1 MRIKSLQLADIGP
14 FVETTIE
21 FPPGGNP
28 ELADVYL
35 LVGQN
40 GCGKTTALHGI
51 ATMLDPGS
59 TTHLRWDQRFMKLG
73 RAQLRVDVDGA
84 EQLAEWSLSHA
95 TRGPFFYDAL
105 PSLNEWRRSL
115 NGDLASTP
123 LSWAAFAYSGL
134 RNFEHVVVSSIS
146 EQAGSPLQGSLGFF
160 NSANTQALAQWIANQ
175 QFKRLKALD
184 ARLHDRARSIEE
196 SIQRIEAAVRDVVG
210 VDFRFHTT
218 VDDLNVRAELN
229 GAVVDFGLLPEG
241 VKSIVSWIAD
251 LLMRLDRTPWT
262 DNLPVHQREFLLLLD
277 EIDVHLHPAWQR
289 KLLPVVQKLFPRA
302 QIIASTH
309 SPFVV
314 ASLADGAVI
323 ELRLDANGKSTAQP
337 PVRAPLSLSY
347 SATLR
352 ELFGITSDFDLE
364 TEKALKD
371 FQETRTR
378 VLKGEPG
385 ARLELER
392 RANELKSRG
401 EEVAQVV
408 QFELNQLARSQR
420 PAGS

>member
-1 MRIKSLQLADIGP
+1 MRLKSLQLSGVGP
-14 FVETTIE
+14 FTDTTIE
-21 FPPGGNP
+21 FPAGDNG
-28 ELADVYL
+28 ELADMYL

-40 GCGKTTALHGI
+40 GCGKTTALHAI
-51 ATMLDPGS
+51 ATMLDPES
-59 TTHLRWDQRFMKLG
+59 TRHLRWSQRLAKEG
-73 RAQLRVDVDGA
+73 SA
-84 EQLAEWSLSHA
+84 ELVVTVEGVEQVVQWSLSHSSNWPA
-95 TRGPFFYDAL
+95 FRADI
-105 PSLNEWRRSL
+105 PSLAPWRRTV
-115 NGDLASTP
+115 NGSSADQALA
-123 LSWAAFAYSGL
+123 WAAFAYSGL
-134 RNFEHVVVSSIS
+134 RNFEHVQVSAIA
-146 EQAGSPLQGSLGFF
+146 EQTGSPLQGSLNFF
-160 NSANTQALAQWIANQ
+160 SSANTHALAQWIANQ
-175 QFKRLKALD
+175 QFKRFKALD
-184 ARLHDRARSIEE
+184 GGLADRARSIED
-196 SIQRIEAAVRDVVG
+196 SIRRIETAIRDVVG

-218 VDDLNVRAELN
+218 VDDLNVQAELN
-229 GAVVDFGLLPEG
+229 GTVVDFGLLPEG

-251 LLMRLDRTPWT
+251 LLMRMDRTPWK

-289 KLLPVVQKLFPRA
+289 KLLPVVQKLFPKA

-337 PVRAPLSLSY
+337 PVRAPLSMSY

-385 ARLELER
+385 AQAELER
-392 RANELKSRG
+392 RADELKTRG

-408 QFELNQLARSQR
+408 QFELNQLARARR

>member
-1 MRIKSLQLADIGP
+1 MRIKSLQLVGVGP
-14 FVETTIE
+14 FVDATIE
-21 FPPGGNP
+21 FPSGRKPD
-28 ELADVYL
+28 LADVYL

-40 GCGKTTALHGI
+40 GCGKSTALYAI
-51 ATMLDPGS
+51 ATTLDPES
-59 TTHLRWDQRFMKLG
+59 TDHVLRWSQR
-73 RAQLRVDVDGA
+73 
-84 EQLAEWSLSHA
+84 LAKQGHA
-95 TRGPFFYDAL
+95 TVVADEDAV
-105 PSLNEWRRSL
+105 ERIGRRSANRPIGSAISPTRGLFESWRSLL
-115 NGDLASTP
+115 NGRSTNEA
-123 LSWAAFAYSGL
+123 LSWAAFGYSGL
-134 RNFEHVVVSSIS
+134 RDFEHVQVTAVA
-146 EQAGSPLQGSLGFF
+146 EPTGSPLQGALGFF
-160 NSANTQALAQWIANQ
+160 GATNANSLAQWIANQ

-184 ARLHDRARSIEE
+184 AKLFDRARAIEE
-196 SIQRIEAAVRDVVG
+196 SIQRIEAAVREVVG

-251 LLMRLDRTPWT
+251 LLMRMDRTPWK

-289 KLLPVVQKLFPRA
+289 KLLPVVQKLFPKA

-337 PVRAPLSLSY
+337 PVRAPLSMSC

-371 FQETRTR
+371 FQDARTR
-378 VLKGEPG
+378 VLKGEAG
-385 ARLELER
+385 AQIELDR
-392 RANELKSRG
+392 RANELKTRG
-401 EEVAQVV
+401 EEVAQIV
-408 QFELNQLARSQR
+408 QFELNQLARARR

>member
-1 MRIKSLQLADIGP
+1 
-14 FVETTIE
+14 
-21 FPPGGNP
+21 
-28 ELADVYL
+28 
-35 LVGQN
+35 
-40 GCGKTTALHGI
+40 
-51 ATMLDPGS
+51 MLDPQS
-59 TTHLRWDQRFMKLG
+59 TTHLRWSHRLTNEGVAKLV
-73 RAQLRVDVDGA
+73 AKVDGA
-84 EQLAEWSLSHA
+84 DEVAEWSLNRA
-95 TRGPFFYDAL
+95 LTWQVVRPEL
-105 PSLNEWRRSL
+105 PSLEQWRQAV
-115 NGDLASTP
+115 NGRVDQPLA
-123 LSWAAFAYSGL
+123 WAAFAYSGL
-134 RNFEHVVVSSIS
+134 RNFEHVQVNSIA
-146 EQAGSPLQGSLGFF
+146 EQTGAPLQGSLSFF
-160 NSANTQALAQWIANQ
+160 HSANTQVLAQWIANQ
-175 QFKRLKALD
+175 QFKRLKAVDGGLVE
-184 ARLHDRARSIEE
+184 RARSIGE
-196 SIQRIEAAVRDVVG
+196 SIRRIEDAIRDVVG

-218 VDDLNVRAELN
+218 VDDLNVRAEMN

-251 LLMRLDRTPWT
+251 LLMRMDRTPWK
-262 DNLPVHQREFLLLLD
+262 DNLPVHEREFLLLLD

-323 ELRLDANGKSTAQP
+323 ELRLDANGKSTAQA
-337 PVRAPLSLSY
+337 PVRAPLSMSY

-364 TEKALKD
+364 TEKALRD
-371 FQETRTR
+371 FQDVRTR
-378 VLKGEPG
+378 VLKGDAG
-385 ARLELER
+385 AQLELER
-392 RANELKSRG
+392 RAADLKTRG